1 MKTKEKKS
9 IIETTVIGS
18 EDNAKTFEII
28 KELINDEDV
37 KEEVILIQVFPTISL
52 DEGTMSDVTT
62 FHLVNRMK
70 ELGWKKVHMLN
81 LFSSV
86 SKERLKAKD
95 LLCVDTDNMLYIKE
109 RIKTLG
115 KDVQMYIGWGNS
127 LSSNQVA
134 IQSKIKVLEEFQNL
148 YPKGKLYQLTCDALE
163 EETDSVGTHILFL
176 GLRYS
181 KERWYATEYPFK
193 MELEHMKK
201 QVKQEKTTK
210 KREVKNSVSQNN
222 EQT

>member
-1 MKTKEKKS
+1 MRK
-9 IIETTVIGS
+9 
-18 EDNAKTFEII
+18 
-28 KELINDEDV
+28 IN
-37 KEEVILIQVFPTISL
+37 
-52 DEGTMSDVTT
+52 
-62 FHLVNRMK
+62 
-70 ELGWKKVHMLN
+70 
-81 LFSSV
+81 
-86 SKERLKAKD
+86 LKAKD

-210 KREVKNSVSQNN
+210 KREVKNTVSQNN